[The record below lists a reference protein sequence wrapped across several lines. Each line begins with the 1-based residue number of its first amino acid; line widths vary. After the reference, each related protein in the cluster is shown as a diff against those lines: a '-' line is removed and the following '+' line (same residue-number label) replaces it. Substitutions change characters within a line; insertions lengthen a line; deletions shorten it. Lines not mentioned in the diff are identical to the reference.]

1 MLLYYV
7 CLIDVDRKWIW
18 KWKSTIWLKTL
29 HFMTH
34 VVGSIDSIICVSPL
48 GLRNSGNF
56 AKTPSFSR
64 HSGWRTPD
72 VLLTLSWFHEAFNRY
87 FYIKPGH
94 KLSEMCSPTHHCQ
107 IQMCRLGHHS
117 NADWVCFVGCL
128 SLVHRYLLQPKGNG
142 KSKTDD
148 LGSLR
153 LNVTYI
159 EDNVLPSAC
168 YTPLRTL
175 LLKSPDIKVLTSHTW
190 SAWMVHYAH

>member
-1 MLLYYV
+1 MWTGNGFQNEKHYMAENVTCHDPCWGQHWQHHLRLTTRV
-7 CLIDVDRKWIW
+7 VKFCQLCQN
-18 KWKSTIWLKTL
+18 SQFFQTFWLED
-29 HFMTH
+29 
-34 VVGSIDSIICVSPL
+34 SRCPDSI
-48 GLRNSGNF
+48 
-56 AKTPSFSR
+56 K
-64 HSGWRTPD
+64 
-72 VLLTLSWFHEAFNRY
+72 LSTGISIFN
-87 FYIKPGH
+87 PGH
-94 KLSEMCSPTHHCQ
+94 KLSEMCNPTHHCQ
-107 IQMCRLGHHS
+107 IQMCRLAITL

-153 LNVTYI
+153 LNVTYT

-175 LLKSPDIKVLTSHTW
+175 LLKSPDIKVLTSDRSCSHTW